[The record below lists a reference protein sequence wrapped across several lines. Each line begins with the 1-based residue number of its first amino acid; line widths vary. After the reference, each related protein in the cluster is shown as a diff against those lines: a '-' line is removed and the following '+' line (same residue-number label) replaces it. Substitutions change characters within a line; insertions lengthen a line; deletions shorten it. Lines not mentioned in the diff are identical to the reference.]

1 MADKP
6 FMDTMQSTRR
16 KRRGQRGSV
25 AVTSILFLTLII
37 GGSLGA
43 IDLARHNIAQQRL
56 SNALDA
62 AVISAGRNL
71 GNYDPQSDDYVNE
84 DWVNDAH
91 AFFYANMP
99 QSFLGTRFPEDAV
112 TIEYETLRNE
122 GDVRHRIGQQISMSA
137 HAKLPLLSTGY
148 LGVTSMGLAAENQA
162 LRRNRS
168 DLEVVLVMDN
178 SGSMDTVDKGSGK
191 TRMAHLKDAANLLVD
206 MVLGA
211 AEANENTRTFI
222 GTVPFTHVVN
232 VGNNEITR
240 NWLTRG
246 TPGWRASFYVKD
258 VWKGC
263 ITEPRPYGRPLAD
276 VAHADNLPGNFRPLY
291 QERSSLLRV
300 SHEPHRNATTLAA
313 TFTPSNEGYWLPN
326 NIEQPGGP
334 YKVPTRYDRNHLMLY
349 YLTNPGMCNDS
360 LKSQFLTDDIDELK
374 DSIEKMYAE
383 GGTAVPAGLLW
394 GWRMLH
400 PAWSGHW
407 GGPTVELE
415 DGGSATMPRP
425 PHRDLT
431 KVLILLTDGA
441 NSVAGGIT
449 TDEGFRYSVTYRDSS
464 GQWRTL
470 NNRTI
475 GYDQRVTNHL
485 INNHNSLNDTDRN
498 LTPTGRDSTADLDA
512 YTELLCDNIKNPDD
526 AHIPGGIKI
535 YTVALGPASDAGLMK
550 NCASSN
556 GFYNAQNVN
565 NLTQAF
571 ASIAGDLM
579 ELRLTK

>member
-1 MADKP
+1 MSLLKDKRKEEQRNIT
-6 FMDTMQSTRR
+6 FTAFVRDATSEEELTRFL
-16 KRRGQRGSV
+16 KGATLGNFHVGRG
-25 AVTSILFLTLII
+25 
-37 GGSLGA
+37 
-43 IDLARHNIAQQRL
+43 NI
-56 SNALDA
+56 DA
-62 AVISAGRNL
+62 AIAWLLKAERS
-71 GNYDPQSDDYVNE
+71 PQ
-84 DWVNDAH
+84 
-91 AFFYANMP
+91 
-99 QSFLGTRFPEDAV
+99 R
-112 TIEYETLRNE
+112 
-122 GDVRHRIGQQISMSA
+122 
-137 HAKLPLLSTGY
+137 
-148 LGVTSMGLAAENQA
+148 
-162 LRRNRS
+162 
-168 DLEVVLVMDN
+168 
-178 SGSMDTVDKGSGK
+178 
-191 TRMAHLKDAANLLVD
+191 LLVD
-206 MVLGA
+206 ISGSEGPLD
-211 AEANENTRTFI
+211 ELDR
-222 GTVPFTHVVN
+222 
-232 VGNNEITR
+232 
-240 NWLTRG
+240 
-246 TPGWRASFYVKD
+246 
-258 VWKGC
+258 
-263 ITEPRPYGRPLAD
+263 LAD
-276 VAHADNLPGNFRPLY
+276 ACEPSVQVYVVGDRNDVGLY
-291 QERSSLLRV
+291 RSLLRV

-431 KVLILLTDGA
+431 RVLILLTDGA

-512 YTELLCDNIKNPDD
+512 YTELLCHNIKNPDD